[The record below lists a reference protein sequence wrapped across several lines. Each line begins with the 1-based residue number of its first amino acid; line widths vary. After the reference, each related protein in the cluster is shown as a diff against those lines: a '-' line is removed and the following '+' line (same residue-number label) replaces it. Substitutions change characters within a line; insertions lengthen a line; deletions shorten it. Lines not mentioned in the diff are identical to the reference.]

1 MQKYKCLG
9 YMKIWV
15 LIGLLGAGLLSA
27 QAQSSNSTISPELA
41 AYDAQSI
48 RLLGEGMGHM
58 QGNTEH
64 EPSIFSRKMRT
75 QLQGDSANLLI
86 NASVKNQRK
95 GFWNGLGGLIITG
108 AGIAAAANTPVG
120 WVVVVGGAVW
130 YGVAIYQTN
139 KGIEQLHHAIW
150 HHNREVLVRA
160 GAGPK

>member
-1 MQKYKCLG
+1 
-9 YMKIWV
+9 MKIWV

-64 EPSIFSRKMRT
+64 DPSIFNRKMRG

-120 WVVVVGGAVW
+120 WVVVIGGAVW
-130 YGVAIYQTN
+130 YAT
-139 KGIEQLHHAIW
+139 GINQINRGTDQLHHAIW
-150 HHNREVLVRA
+150 HHNREILVRA

>member
-1 MQKYKCLG
+1 MG
-9 YMKIWV
+9 FDRV
-15 LIGLLGAGLLSA
+15 IGSRFAFGPSTVGNSA
-27 QAQSSNSTISPELA
+27 VSPEVA

-64 EPSIFSRKMRT
+64 DPSIFNRKMRG

-95 GFWNGLGGLIITG
+95 GFWNGLGGLIVTG

-120 WVVVVGGAVW
+120 WVVVIGGAIW
-130 YGVAIYQTN
+130 YAT
-139 KGIEQLHHAIW
+139 GINQINRGTDQLHHAIW
-150 HHNREVLVRA
+150 HHNREILVRA
-160 GAGPK
+160 GAGRK